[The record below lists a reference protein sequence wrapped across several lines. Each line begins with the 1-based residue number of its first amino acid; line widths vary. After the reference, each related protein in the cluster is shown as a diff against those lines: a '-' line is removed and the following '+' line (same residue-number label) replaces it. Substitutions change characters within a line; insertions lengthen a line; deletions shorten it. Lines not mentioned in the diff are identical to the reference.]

1 MRDLTSG
8 VFSQIKIV
16 LRVFDEAD
24 TERMRKN
31 IFGHSTDLIDL
42 SSLLTF
48 QFRDRQFSRYPSAF
62 KRRIFCIRELR
73 AQPLSTILIRYFANF
88 GGICSSCFAAMYYR
102 STI

>member
-16 LRVFDEAD
+16 LRVFGE
-24 TERMRKN
+24 
-31 IFGHSTDLIDL
+31 GHSADLIDL

-48 QFRDRQFSRYPSAF
+48 QFRDRQFSRYPSALE
-62 KRRIFCIRELR
+62 RRIFCIRELR
-73 AQPLSTILIRYFANF
+73 AQPLSTILIGYFGNF
-88 GGICSSCFAAMYYR
+88 GGICFSCFAAMYYR